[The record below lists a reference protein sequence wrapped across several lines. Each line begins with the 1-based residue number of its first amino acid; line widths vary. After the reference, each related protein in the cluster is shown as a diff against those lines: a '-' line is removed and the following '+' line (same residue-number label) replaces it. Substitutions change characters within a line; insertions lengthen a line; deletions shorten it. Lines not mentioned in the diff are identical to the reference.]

1 MSPPKV
7 SSCIEIINQVQDLEG
22 LHLSKDPKIR
32 KKKSHEIDWIVGIK
46 NYLF

>member
-7 SSCIEIINQVQDLEG
+7 SSCIKILNKVQKLEG

-32 KKKSHEIDWIVGIK
+32 KKKSHEIEWIIGIK